1 MKGNTSVLTL
11 KKGNVTHSLPSQSVS
26 RMSAS
31 LREMLLSWEQQ
42 GRKTHTEG
50 PGTVPAFTGDK
61 SLYCPSSIS
70 WGTHRL
76 VFKPEDI

>member
-1 MKGNTSVLTL
+1 MKGKTSVLTL
-11 KKGNVTHSLPSQSVS
+11 KKGNITHSFPSQSVS
-26 RMSAS
+26 RRSVS

-42 GRKTHTEG
+42 GRKNHAEG
-50 PGTVPAFTGDK
+50 TGTVPAFPGDK

-76 VFKPEDI
+76 VFKPKDI